1 MRILAAKDETP
12 FVHPIALI
20 LLSIPAALL
29 YMVIYN
35 FLDGSSALDALL
47 QRNSPM
53 FGVNG
58 LRDYGY
64 TISLVPVFLLVSGVT
79 YCGAQ
84 YLLQNKLLR
93 VILVLI
99 LAALVTWASY
109 YVIGAL
115 DFAFNL

>member
-1 MRILAAKDETP
+1 MAKDKTP

-29 YMVIYN
+29 YMVVYN
-35 FLDGSSALDALL
+35 FLDGKSALDALL

-64 TISLVPVFLLVSGVT
+64 MISLVPVFLLVSGIT
-79 YCGAQ
+79 YWGAQ

-93 VILVLI
+93 VVLVLI
-99 LAALVTWASY
+99 MATLITWASY
-109 YVIGAL
+109 HVIGAL
-115 DFAFNL
+115 DFAFNF